1 VKYLIILSV
10 ISGAALLYLLSS
22 NSVNTEVFSI
32 NYYSLLGLTG
42 LLATGLLGL
51 VGFQIWRLRVKLK
64 NKVFGAKLTLR
75 LVLFFT
81 LIAVLPGILV
91 YAVSVNFLSKS
102 IESWFDVRVEK
113 ALEGGLNL
121 GRSGLDNSLKELSK
135 KTQFIALLLA
145 EKNPAQ
151 FQKALSQ
158 LIEEGAAQEAALF
171 DHSGKM
177 LAFAASDNALLPD
190 IPGDKLMQQVQ
201 EKGQYSAIESM
212 PNKAMSLRV
221 LALVN
226 ANSYSGKSYILQFSQ
241 AVPKQIEA
249 DAETVQSVYR
259 DYQELTLSRVG
270 LKRLY
275 GITLTLSLLVVLLT
289 AISAAFFI
297 SERLGSS
304 LEALA
309 EGTRAVAQGDFT
321 GQHPIRSTD
330 ELGALTGLFNQMTHQ
345 LADARRASEQQQREV
360 ESAKGYLESV
370 LTHLSSGV
378 LALDDEFRL
387 RSVNTSAAHILGA
400 PLQEMQRMSL
410 QQIAEKYSLLN
421 SFCQTITEAFA
432 QTHNSEW
439 QRQIERLSR
448 NGTQIL
454 LMRGTSLPPGAEA
467 GYVVVFDDISHL
479 LQAERQS
486 AWGEVARRLAHEIKN
501 PLTPIQLSA
510 ERLQYKL
517 SAKLDEHDAKLLQRA
532 TQTIVSQVAAMKN
545 MVSDFADYA
554 RGPVLKLTRLDV
566 HRLIKEVLGLY
577 EANAV
582 PITLTLQAGR
592 SEING
597 DATRLRQVL
606 HNLLQNAQDALSGV
620 PAPAITLS
628 SEMVEGEIH
637 LRVLDNGAG
646 FSENALSRVFEP
658 YMTTKTKGTG
668 LGLAIVKKIIEE
680 HGGRITVEN
689 HVNGGACVNISL
701 PLTVMEDMPTLISAM
716 PVPLSPGSD
725 GTTSQSTKPAH
736 PKGYK
741 SEQVAG
747 YLPQAGESDA
757 VSLREFH
764 DIEEQV

>member
-1 VKYLIILSV
+1 VKYLITLSLIAV
-10 ISGAALLYLLSS
+10 TVLLYLLSS
-22 NSVNTEVFSI
+22 RSANTEVFSVS
-32 NYYSLLGLTG
+32 YYGLLGLTG
-42 LLATGLLGL
+42 LLALGL
-51 VGFQIWRLRVKLK
+51 SGLVVFQFWRLRDKLRK
-64 NKVFGAKLTLR
+64 KIFGAKLTLR

-81 LIAVLPGILV
+81 LVAVLPGILV

-135 KTQFIALLLA
+135 KTQFVALLLS

-151 FQKALSQ
+151 FQNALAQ
-158 LIEEGAAQEAALF
+158 LIDEGMAQEAAVF
-171 DHSGKM
+171 GPGGKL

-190 IPGDKLMQQVQ
+190 IPDENLMQQVQ
-201 EKGQYSAIESM
+201 EKGQYSVIEAM

-226 ANSYSGKSYILQFSQ
+226 ANSYSGASYILQFNQ
-241 AVPKQIEA
+241 AVPRQIED
-249 DAETVQSVYR
+249 DAEMVQSVYR
-259 DYQELTLSRVG
+259 DYQELTLSRLG

-289 AISAAFFI
+289 AISVAFYI

-321 GQHPIRSTD
+321 GQHPIRSSD
-330 ELGALTGLFNQMTHQ
+330 ELGALTGLFNQMTNQ
-345 LADARRASEQQQREV
+345 LADARRASEQQRREV

-378 LALDDEFRL
+378 LALDGEFRL

-400 PLQEMQRMSL
+400 PLQDMQRMPL
-410 QQIAEKYSLLN
+410 QQIAEKFTLLH
-421 SFCQTITEAFA
+421 SFCATIMDAFSA
-432 QTHNSEW
+432 TSNGEW
-439 QRQIERLSR
+439 QRQIERLSK
-448 NGTQIL
+448 NGNQIL
-454 LMRGTSLPPGAEA
+454 LIRGTRLPQGADA
-467 GYVVVFDDISHL
+467 GFVVVFDDISHL
-479 LQAERQS
+479 LQAERQA
-486 AWGEVARRLAHEIKN
+486 AWGEVARRLAHEIRN

-517 SAKLDEHDAKLLQRA
+517 SAKLDEGDAKLLRRA
-532 TQTIVSQVAAMKN
+532 TQTIVSQVSAMKN

-554 RGPVLKLTRLDV
+554 RGPSLKLTRLDL
-566 HRLIKEVLGLY
+566 HRLIREVLGLY

-582 PITLTLQAGR
+582 PITLNLLAGHA
-592 SEING
+592 EING

-606 HNLLQNAQDALSGV
+606 HNLLQNAQDALQEV
-620 PAPAITLS
+620 TQAEIIVS
-628 SEMVEGEIH
+628 SETERGEIH
-637 LRVLDNGAG
+637 LRVSDNGAG
-646 FSENALSRVFEP
+646 FPESVLSRAFEP

-680 HGGRITVEN
+680 HGGRITLEN
-689 HVNGGACVNISL
+689 GVNGGAYVNISL
-701 PLTVMEDMPTLISAM
+701 SLNEE
-716 PVPLSPGSD
+716 G
-725 GTTSQSTKPAH
+725 
-736 PKGYK
+736 
-741 SEQVAG
+741 
-747 YLPQAGESDA
+747 QA
-757 VSLREFH
+757 
-764 DIEEQV
+764 

>member
-1 VKYLIILSV
+1 MKYLIILSV
-10 ISGAALLYLLSS
+10 ILGTSLLYLLSS
-22 NSVNTEVFSI
+22 SSANTEVFSI
-32 NYYSLLGLTG
+32 NYYG
-42 LLATGLLGL
+42 LLALMGLLALGLLGL
-51 VGFQIWRLRVKLK
+51 VGYQIWRLREKLK

-81 LIAVLPGILV
+81 MIAVLPGILV
-91 YAVSVNFLSKS
+91 YAVSVSFLSKS

-121 GRSGLDNSLKELSK
+121 GRTGLDNSLRELSK
-135 KTQFIALLLA
+135 KTQFIALLMS

-151 FQKALSQ
+151 FQSALTQ
-158 LIEEGAAQEAALF
+158 LIDEGATQEAAIF
-171 DHSGKM
+171 SPDGKT
-177 LAFAASDNALLPD
+177 LAFASLDNALLPD
-190 IPGDKLMQQVQ
+190 IPDEKLLQQVR

-212 PNKAMSLRV
+212 PNRAMSLRV

-226 ANSYSGKSYILQFSQ
+226 ANSYSGASYILQFNQ
-241 AVPKQIEA
+241 TVPKQVEA
-249 DAETVQSVYR
+249 DAETVQAVYR
-259 DYQELTLSRVG
+259 DYRELTLSRVG

-321 GQHPIRSTD
+321 GQHPIRSND
-330 ELGALTGLFNQMTHQ
+330 ELGALTGLFNQMTRQ
-345 LADARRASEQQQREV
+345 LADARHASEQQQREV

-378 LALDDEFRL
+378 LALDGEFRL
-387 RSVNTSAAHILGA
+387 RSVNTSAAQILGA
-400 PLQEMQRMSL
+400 PLQEMPRVSL
-410 QQIAEKYSLLN
+410 PQLAEKYGLLA
-421 SFCQTITEAFA
+421 SFCQTIAEAFA
-432 QTHNSEW
+432 DTANGEW
-439 QRQIERLSR
+439 QRQIERLSK

-454 LMRGTSLPPGAEA
+454 LIRGTRLPVGGEA

-479 LQAERQS
+479 LRAERQA

-517 SAKLDEHDAKLLQRA
+517 SAKLDESDARLLQRA

-545 MVSDFADYA
+545 MVGDFADYA
-554 RGPVLKLTRLDV
+554 RGPVLKLARLDL
-566 HRLIKEVLGLY
+566 HRLIREVLGLY

-582 PITLTLQAGR
+582 PIKLDLQASR
-592 SEING
+592 AVISG

-606 HNLLQNAQDALSGV
+606 HNLLQNSQDALSGV
-620 PAPAITLS
+620 SQPSITLS
-628 SEMVEGEIH
+628 SLDVDGEIRLH
-637 LRVLDNGAG
+637 VQDNGPG
-646 FSENALSRVFEP
+646 FSENVLSRAFEP

-668 LGLAIVKKIIEE
+668 LGLAIVKKIVEE
-680 HGGRITVEN
+680 HGGRIALEN
-689 HVNGGACVNISL
+689 HAEGGARVNISL
-701 PLTVMEDMPTLISAM
+701 PLN
-716 PVPLSPGSD
+716 
-725 GTTSQSTKPAH
+725 
-736 PKGYK
+736 
-741 SEQVAG
+741 
-747 YLPQAGESDA
+747 
-757 VSLREFH
+757 
-764 DIEEQV
+764 EEGDV